1 MNDSDWLSDVFEN
14 NRTRLRAIA
23 YNMLGSLSQAD
34 DAVQQSW
41 IRLSRAGTSEVEN
54 LPAWLTTIVVRV
66 CLNLLRSH
74 RARREEPMGFHVP
87 DPVVSPA
94 DQRSPEDEA
103 ILADSVGLAL
113 QVVLETLTPAERLA
127 FVLHDMFDLPFDEIA
142 PMLGRTAAT
151 TRQLASRARR
161 RVREADVQA
170 PETDVARQRKVV
182 DAFFQ
187 AAHMGDLEAL
197 VAVLDPDVL
206 LRTDGGTAL
215 PEASVVIRGAKEVAG
230 RTLGIAQASAP
241 KMPVLVNGAAGV
253 VVLLDRRPVAVIGF
267 TVSDGK
273 IVQINSIAD
282 PERIERLDLGF
293 LDR

>member
-1 MNDSDWLSDVFEN
+1 
-14 NRTRLRAIA
+14 
-23 YNMLGSLSQAD
+23 
-34 DAVQQSW
+34 
-41 IRLSRAGTSEVEN
+41 
-54 LPAWLTTIVVRV
+54 
-66 CLNLLRSH
+66 
-74 RARREEPMGFHVP
+74 
-87 DPVVSPA
+87 
-94 DQRSPEDEA
+94 
-103 ILADSVGLAL
+103 
-113 QVVLETLTPAERLA
+113 
-127 FVLHDMFDLPFDEIA
+127 
-142 PMLGRTAAT
+142 
-151 TRQLASRARR
+151 
-161 RVREADVQA
+161 
-170 PETDVARQRKVV
+170 
-182 DAFFQ
+182 
-187 AAHMGDLEAL
+187 
-197 VAVLDPDVL
+197 LDPDVL